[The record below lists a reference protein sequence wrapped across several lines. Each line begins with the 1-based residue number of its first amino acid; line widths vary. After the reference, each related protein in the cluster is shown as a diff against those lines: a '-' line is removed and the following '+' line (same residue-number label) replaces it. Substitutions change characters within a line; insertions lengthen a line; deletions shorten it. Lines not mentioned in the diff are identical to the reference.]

1 MIETE
6 VTNENI
12 MMKQLPEMSQGED
25 GQTNSVFMT

>member
-12 MMKQLPEMSQGED
+12 MMKQLPEMSQGEKMVKLT
-25 GQTNSVFMT
+25 QYL